1 MSHKQSLQISAR
13 KGGACDEEND
23 DCDEVINELENID
36 DELDETGIIF
46 VTTEDIG
53 LAKKSGIKTF
63 PSLVFFRNK
72 DPLLYTGDLE
82 DEDEILTWVTDE
94 ETLEIPGRIEEVNTR
109 MLDNI
114 LHDNDNVVVFFC
126 EFLN

>member
-1 MSHKQSLQISAR
+1 
-13 KGGACDEEND
+13 
-23 DCDEVINELENID
+23 VIAELENID

-46 VTTEDIG
+46 VTTEDTG

-63 PSLVFFRNK
+63 PSLVFYRNK

-126 EFLN
+126 ERLKNRFLDLTLTRIL